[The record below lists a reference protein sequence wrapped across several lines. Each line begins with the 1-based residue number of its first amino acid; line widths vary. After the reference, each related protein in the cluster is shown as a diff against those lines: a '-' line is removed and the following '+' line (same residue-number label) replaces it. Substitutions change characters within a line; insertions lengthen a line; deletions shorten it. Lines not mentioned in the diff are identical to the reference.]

1 MKHREH
7 FRKLVAIF
15 CLIFVLSQAL
25 LSSASASATYQ
36 IWRNKASTTRVYSTV
51 SACKAQGSNYIGSL
65 FANDTAY
72 QVGIYDG
79 CYIVM
84 YPIEPHYGSQA
95 SNYKVGFVNYN
106 GGVTNPYWNPTT
118 YKNGSTR
125 EYVYSTVDNAADRT
139 NSIGYLDPWETC
151 TRIAGL
157 YGYPVVL
164 YTAGNTK
171 KVGFVNYHG

>member
-1 MKHREH
+1 MKHLRH
-7 FRKLVAIF
+7 SRKLVALF
-15 CLIFVLSQAL
+15 CLIFMLSQAL
-25 LSSASASATYQ
+25 SSSVSASTNYQ
-36 IWRNKASTTRVYSTV
+36 IWKNKASTTRVYSTV
-51 SACKAQGSNYIGSL
+51 AACKAQGSNYIGSL

-95 SNYKVGFVNYN
+95 SNYKVGFVNYS
-106 GGVTNPYWNPTT
+106 GGVTNPYWKPTT
-118 YKNGSTR
+118 YHNGSTR
-125 EYVYSTVDNAADRT
+125 EYVYSTVDNAMNKT
-139 NSIGYLDPWETC
+139 NSIGYLNPWETC
-151 TRIAGL
+151 SKIAGI
-157 YGYPVVL
+157 YEYTVVL

>member
-84 YPIEPHYGSQA
+84 YPIEPHYGSQ
-95 SNYKVGFVNYN
+95 
-106 GGVTNPYWNPTT
+106 
-118 YKNGSTR
+118 
-125 EYVYSTVDNAADRT
+125 
-139 NSIGYLDPWETC
+139 IG
-151 TRIAGL
+151 RAH
-157 YGYPVVL
+157 V
-164 YTAGNTK
+164 
-171 KVGFVNYHG
+171 

>member
-65 FANDTAY
+65 FAKDVYKRQALD
-72 QVGIYDG
+72 DG
-79 CYIVM
+79 GQLVLL
-84 YPIEPHYGSQA
+84 GKSR
-95 SNYKVGFVNYN
+95 NY
-106 GGVTNPYWNPTT
+106 
-118 YKNGSTR
+118 
-125 EYVYSTVDNAADRT
+125 
-139 NSIGYLDPWETC
+139 
-151 TRIAGL
+151 
-157 YGYPVVL
+157 
-164 YTAGNTK
+164 
-171 KVGFVNYHG
+171 